1 MQFEHVIEARW
12 QPVIDVFLENQSQGD
27 DGSALALVIQGEV
40 VVNLA
45 AGVGQNRAM
54 EMQDVGWTENTL
66 VNVFSASKGLVA
78 VCILQLIQ
86 QGKLELD
93 KPIVEYWPEF
103 ADVDDFGNALFNKN
117 TISLRQVLSHRS
129 GLSAFH
135 PVIPQQQIF
144 DWSLMTHAIEL
155 DEPWWQPG
163 TAQGYSPFIYGWIL
177 GELIR
182 RVTGVNS
189 MNDYF
194 QEHVAK
200 PLGIDCYFGVPEKKL
215 SEIVDTKPLQTSL
228 MKTSEVGV
236 STSDANSAA
245 LGKIMK
251 ADPRGVTNRAF
262 SNPISL
268 MTSTNSLAW
277 RQAEIPA
284 ANAHTNALGLAKIYG
299 DLASPSCRLLN
310 QSTLPLCWQEQT
322 YETDRVLG
330 LPLRYACGFMLSQLH
345 REDCRYGR
353 GARAFG
359 HPGAGGS
366 LGFADP
372 DYQLGFGYVTQRMGQ
387 SLLIDARVIR
397 LIDAIYTVLE
407 EKNE

>member
-1 MQFEHVIEARW
+1 MQFRHAIEARW

-27 DGSALALVIQGEV
+27 DGSALALVVQGDL

-54 EMQDVGWTENTL
+54 EMQDVAWTENTL

-93 KPIVEYWPEF
+93 KPIADYWPEF
-103 ADVDDFGNALFNKN
+103 ADTNPLVNSLWDKK
-117 TISLRQVLSHRS
+117 TISLREVLSHRS

-144 DWSLMTHAIEL
+144 DWSLMTSAVAQ

-163 TAQGYSPFIYGWIL
+163 EAQGYSPFIYGWIL

-182 RVTGVNS
+182 RVTGLSN

-194 QEHVAK
+194 QEQVAK
-200 PLGIDCYFGVPEKKL
+200 PLGIDCYFGLPEKKL
-215 SEIVDTKPLQTSL
+215 SETVDTKPLQTYLTKATGDGESN
-228 MKTSEVGV
+228 
-236 STSDANSAA
+236 SDANSAA

-268 MTSTNSLAW
+268 MTSTNSVAW
-277 RQAEIPA
+277 RQAQIPA
-284 ANAHTNALGLAKIYG
+284 ANAHTNAVGLAKIYG
-299 DLASPSCRLLN
+299 DLASPFGRLLD
-310 QSTLPLCWQEQT
+310 QTTLPLCWQEQT

-330 LPLRYACGFMLSQLH
+330 LPLRFSCGFMLSQAH

-353 GARAFG
+353 GTHAFG

-372 DYQLGFGYVTQRMGQ
+372 DYQLGFGYVSQRMGQ

-397 LIDAIYTVLE
+397 LIDAIYSVLE